1 MTVSNHFKIIRMH
14 SKRIKTKS
22 KQKKESQSKMRKLNS
37 IKIADVKLEL
47 KNPVCPV
54 KISAESLTNK

>member
-1 MTVSNHFKIIRMH
+1 
-14 SKRIKTKS
+14 
-22 KQKKESQSKMRKLNS
+22 MRKLNS